1 MPTQIPM
8 IGEQAPAFSAETTRG
23 TLQFPSDYEGQ
34 WVILFSHP
42 GDFTPVCSTEL
53 MALARI
59 YDQFEALDCELVG
72 LSVDSLS
79 AHMAWLRTME
89 QMRWLNGEAGQAI
102 PFPVIADIRREV
114 ADAYGMIHA
123 DNAGVTVRATF
134 IIDPQGVIRAIQYYP
149 ETTGRNMS
157 ELLRLLQA
165 LKRVDAHGVKT
176 PADWQVGDDV
186 IMAAPENCSAD
197 EMTAD
202 KGHKSL
208 AWFLNFTGDAEA

>member
-89 QMRWLNGEAGQAI
+89 QMR
-102 PFPVIADIRREV
+102 
-114 ADAYGMIHA
+114 
-123 DNAGVTVRATF
+123 
-134 IIDPQGVIRAIQYYP
+134 
-149 ETTGRNMS
+149 
-157 ELLRLLQA
+157 
-165 LKRVDAHGVKT
+165 
-176 PADWQVGDDV
+176 
-186 IMAAPENCSAD
+186 
-197 EMTAD
+197 
-202 KGHKSL
+202 
-208 AWFLNFTGDAEA
+208 

>member
-134 IIDPQGVIRAIQYYP
+134 VIDPQGVIRAIQYYP

-186 IMAAPENCSAD
+186 IMAPPENCSTD

-208 AWFLNFTGDAEA
+208 AWFLNVTGDAEA